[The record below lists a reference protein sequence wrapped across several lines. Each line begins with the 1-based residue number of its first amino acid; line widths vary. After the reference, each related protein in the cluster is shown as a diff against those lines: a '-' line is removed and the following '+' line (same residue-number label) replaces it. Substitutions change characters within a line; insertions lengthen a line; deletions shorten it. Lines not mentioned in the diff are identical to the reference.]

1 MGLKHA
7 KSVKKKTLDCM
18 TSKQYVHEREKN
30 ILQID

>member
-7 KSVKKKTLDCM
+7 KSVKKTLDCM

>member
-7 KSVKKKTLDCM
+7 KSVKKTTRLHDKQ
-18 TSKQYVHEREKN
+18 QYVHEREKN